1 MREMEV
7 TTKGYTVAQQWAFC
21 DARWGR
27 NSDYTQLCAGSLVV
41 LTFPLAWPVPS
52 PLEENET
59 QKKKQA

>member
-27 NSDYTQLCAGSLVV
+27 TLDYTQLCGGSLVM
-41 LTFPLAWPVPS
+41 LTFPLAWPGPS
-52 PLEENET
+52 PLEE
-59 QKKKQA
+59 